1 MMQVLQGATFIRFG
15 LKAFLS
21 LSFIIYTKLV
31 ILSLLYSDEWRKQ
44 KDSSALATP
53 CMLVHVL
60 LVFGRDSNSR
70 ERGKSQHDFQTR
82 TPRTT
87 KNNQKNKCESLRLPP
102 LFFVCV
108 FLCCWGAKSY
118 DTAAIDLQMC
128 VNYVYPSGMHT
139 VLFISSSWQK
149 KGSPSSLIKE
159 RERSLFPR
167 DFVFYDWTT
176 PVEKKGNIIQR
187 SHCRANISWIK
198 RPTKNELKGCHSI

>member
-82 TPRTT
+82 TPKTT
-87 KNNQKNKCESLRLPP
+87 KNNQKNKCESLGLPP

-108 FLCCWGAKSY
+108 FVLLGRQKLRHSCHWLANVCKLCLPIGYAYSPLHFFLV
-118 DTAAIDLQMC
+118 T
-128 VNYVYPSGMHT
+128 
-139 VLFISSSWQK
+139 K
-149 KGSPSSLIKE
+149 KGLAFFS
-159 RERSLFPR
+159 
-167 DFVFYDWTT
+167 
-176 PVEKKGNIIQR
+176 N
-187 SHCRANISWIK
+187 
-198 RPTKNELKGCHSI
+198 

>member
-82 TPRTT
+82 TPKTT
-87 KNNQKNKCESLRLPP
+87 KNNQKNKCESLRSPFFFLLLHIPLYSGKKKKKLRLPP
-102 LFFVCV
+102 LFFFGV

-159 RERSLFPR
+159 RESGPFSHEISLSMI
-167 DFVFYDWTT
+167 
-176 PVEKKGNIIQR
+176 EQR
-187 SHCRANISWIK
+187 
-198 RPTKNELKGCHSI
+198 P